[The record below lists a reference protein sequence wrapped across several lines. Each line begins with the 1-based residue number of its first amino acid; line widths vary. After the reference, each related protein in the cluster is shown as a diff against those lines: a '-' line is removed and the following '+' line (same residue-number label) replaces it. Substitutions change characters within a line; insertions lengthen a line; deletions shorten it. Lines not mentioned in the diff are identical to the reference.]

1 MRLGHEDTRRT
12 QYTHLEILKSPE
24 IQLQI
29 ANDAKLARRIDSRFH
44 SPITKGN
51 KEGNR
56 RTHNPLE
63 ETSKTAAHRRL
74 VFRDVKEGQ
83 ARQEGSSRASR
94 RLAVGVSEVAAET
107 PAHWLIIS
115 DSESEEEAKE
125 ANELENW
132 VGEVA
137 PCNKHIQETSIAV
150 QASSGRPRCR

>member
-1 MRLGHEDTRRT
+1 MRTRRT
-12 QYTHLEILKSPE
+12 QYTQLEILKSPE

-63 ETSKTAAHRRL
+63 KTSKTAAHRRL
-74 VFRDVKEGQ
+74 VFGDVKEGQ

-107 PAHWLIIS
+107 PAHWLIVS

-125 ANELENW
+125 ANERT
-132 VGEVA
+132 GEL
-137 PCNKHIQETSIAV
+137 
-150 QASSGRPRCR
+150 GRGGSPK

>member
-1 MRLGHEDTRRT
+1 MRTRRT

-63 ETSKTAAHRRL
+63 KTSKTAAHRRL
-74 VFRDVKEGQ
+74 DFGDVKEGQ

-107 PAHWLIIS
+107 PAHWLIVS

-125 ANELENW
+125 ANEPENW
-132 VGEVA
+132 VGA
-137 PCNKHIQETSIAV
+137 GGSPNKHVQETSIAV